1 MKKYILVSAFLLFYS
16 LSAQVENNLSFYGKD
31 HFLLEGTIVPDSL
44 KESPY
49 DRLPISYKERVR
61 KPIWDLSKSSSGL
74 SIRFVTNTSMLK
86 VKWHV
91 LNNFEMNHMPDTGIK
106 GIDLYYK
113 QDEKWQYINTG
124 RPQGLKN
131 EYTLVENMKPE
142 LREFKIF
149 LPLYDGIRS
158 IELGIDSSSFIK
170 KPE

>member
-91 LNNFEMNHMPDTGIK
+91 LNNFDRN
-106 GIDLYYK
+106 
-113 QDEKWQYINTG
+113 
-124 RPQGLKN
+124 
-131 EYTLVENMKPE
+131 
-142 LREFKIF
+142 
-149 LPLYDGIRS
+149 
-158 IELGIDSSSFIK
+158 
-170 KPE
+170 